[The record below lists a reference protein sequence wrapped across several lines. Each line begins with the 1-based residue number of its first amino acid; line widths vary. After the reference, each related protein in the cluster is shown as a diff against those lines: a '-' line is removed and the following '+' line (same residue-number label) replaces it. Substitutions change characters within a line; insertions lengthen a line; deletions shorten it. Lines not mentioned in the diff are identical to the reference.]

1 MLYSIGKFAKE
12 SRIYGLRKYK
22 KEINL
27 DNEIKDESL

>member
-1 MLYSIGKFAKE
+1 MVIMDKKLIATLKK
-12 SRIYGLRKYK
+12 GLRKYK